1 MKGLILKN
9 AYYDAPVYAHQCA
22 RIKEELE
29 KLGIAADVRAND
41 FFPAS
46 LDGDVHV
53 KTGYDFCVFLDKD
66 NYVGEMLERAGMRLF
81 NSAAAVAACDDK
93 MLTAIRLSGIGVPMP
108 RTLPGLLCYTP
119 SAEIKPR
126 AAAKVAELG
135 FPVVV
140 KTAHGSMGKGV
151 FRADDEEQLL
161 ALMEKVKCSPHL
173 FQEYIAESAGR
184 DLRVIVVGGR
194 VLGGMERVS
203 DGDFRSNIGAG
214 GSGRPYPVGADA
226 AALCVKI
233 ADALGLDFCGIDLLF
248 GRRGMLLCEV
258 NSNAF
263 FKEFESVTGVNVA
276 AAYARHI
283 ADTMAKEAAPD

>member
-1 MKGLILKN
+1 
-9 AYYDAPVYAHQCA
+9 
-22 RIKEELE
+22 
-29 KLGIAADVRAND
+29 
-41 FFPAS
+41 
-46 LDGDVHV
+46 
-53 KTGYDFCVFLDKD
+53 
-66 NYVGEMLERAGMRLF
+66 ML
-81 NSAAAVAACDDK
+81 S
-93 MLTAIRLSGIGVPMP
+93 
-108 RTLPGLLCYTP
+108 
-119 SAEIKPR
+119 
-126 AAAKVAELG
+126 
-135 FPVVV
+135 
-140 KTAHGSMGKGV
+140 
-151 FRADDEEQLL
+151 
-161 ALMEKVKCSPHL
+161 HL

-194 VLGGMERVS
+194 VLGSMERVS